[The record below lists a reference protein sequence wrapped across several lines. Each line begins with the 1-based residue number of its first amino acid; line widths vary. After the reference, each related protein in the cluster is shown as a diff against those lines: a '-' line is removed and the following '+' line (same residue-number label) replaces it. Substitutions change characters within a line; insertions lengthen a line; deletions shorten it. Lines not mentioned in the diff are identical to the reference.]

1 MKRLSGEDKAG
12 LYITVIVHLTVIIV
26 LLLFRIGAVLK
37 EENSFVLDFTREE
50 ALERMAEKDRAEKAK
65 EEFSDE
71 ISRRID
77 ELIAGE
83 SGVSFRNVA
92 TDRGQ
97 LKDDRGTDAEQ
108 LYKDAERLAQELRDG
123 VHLDE
128 PDEDYAAVKPAS
140 PSKAEKKPAA
150 EYSGPSVVS
159 YSLEGRKASKLPIP
173 AYRCYGGGMVTVII
187 VVDNA
192 GNVISAKV
200 QDDVSSPDK
209 CLREFAVRAARL
221 SKFSSSPKAPAR
233 QLGDIVYQFIAQ

>member
-26 LLLFRIGAVLK
+26 LLLLRIGAVLK
-37 EENSFVLDFTREE
+37 EENSFVIDFTREE
-50 ALERMAEKDRAEKAK
+50 AIERMAEKDRAEKAQ

-83 SGVSFRNVA
+83 SGVAFRNVA
-92 TDRGQ
+92 SDRSQ
-97 LKDDRGTDAEQ
+97 LKDDRGIDAEQ
-108 LYKDAERLAQELRDG
+108 LYKDAERLAKELRDG
-123 VHLDE
+123 IVPDE
-128 PDEDYAAVKPAS
+128 PDEDYAAVTPAT
-140 PSKAEKKPAA
+140 PSVSEKKPVA

-159 YSLEGRKASKLPIP
+159 YSLDGRKASKLPIP

-187 VVDNA
+187 GVDNA
-192 GNVISAKV
+192 GNVVSAKV

-233 QLGDIVYQFIAQ
+233 QMGDIVYQFIAQ